1 MHHQIDS
8 LAYTNKLRH
17 LPPQHKLIFAI
28 ALFCLGYI
36 TANYIKLL
44 IFGWLIISTV
54 VYAGIP
60 WQVYR
65 QLLLIPLTFW
75 LTSLPALLIG
85 ISFDRSIFI
94 TDSDIWHN
102 LRWNLNFAGSQLSL
116 YISNQG
122 LHQGIDI
129 LCNSLCLTACM
140 YFILLTIPFT
150 EIIQILN
157 NWKFPKLITELML
170 LMYRFIFVLTQTA
183 TELIQAQK
191 SRFGYL
197 NWQTTIKSISLIIGQ
212 LLRRSLV
219 NYRQIS
225 LALASRGFTGELKLW
240 NSRSYRPNWRYIYE
254 AYIGYSL
261 LIILSLQHY
270 WN

>member
-17 LPPQHKLIFAI
+17 LPPHHKLIFAI

-36 TANYIKLL
+36 TANYIKIL
-44 IFGWLIISTV
+44 IFAWLLISTV
-54 VYAGIP
+54 FYAGIP
-60 WQVYR
+60 WQIYR

-85 ISFDRSIFI
+85 INFDRSVII
-94 TDSDIWHN
+94 TSSDIWLHLSWSIN
-102 LRWNLNFAGSQLSL
+102 IAGSQCSL

-122 LHQGIDI
+122 LHQAIDI
-129 LCNSLCLTACM
+129 LCNSLSLTACM

-157 NWKFPKLITELML
+157 QWKCPQLITELML

-197 NWQTTIKSISLIIGQ
+197 NWQTTIKSVSLIIGQ
-212 LLRRSLV
+212 LLRRSLI

-240 NSRSYRPNWRYIYE
+240 SSRSYRANWRYIYE
-254 AYIGYSL
+254 ALGGYSL
-261 LIILSLQHY
+261 LIVLSLQHHL
-270 WN
+270 N